1 MQRRC
6 AEAEETAA
14 RRRRQAEEARD
25 RLQDALEEA
34 SKFKEACAGKDRVA
48 LEARSEARHAAERLA
63 LEWGREKAE
72 LKAANEGLVKR
83 IVSDGQT
90 KQLGAK
96 EQAFVPVVVRFTRRT
111 IYFCSCFEL
120 HT

>member
-14 RRRRQAEEARD
+14 RRRRQAEDARE

-34 SKFKEACAGKDRVA
+34 SKFREACAGKDRVA
-48 LEARSEARHAAERLA
+48 LEARSEARQAAERLA

-83 IVSDGQT
+83 IVSRKATTRIHHRAGVT
-90 KQLGAK
+90 TA
-96 EQAFVPVVVRFTRRT
+96 AVVFA
-111 IYFCSCFEL
+111 
-120 HT
+120 